1 MTDHEVDVLIVGA
14 GLSGIASAY
23 HLQKRSPTQTYAI
36 LESRDVIGGT
46 WDLFR
51 YPGIRSDS
59 DMHTFGFAF
68 KPWTDGKVFADG
80 DDIRNYVQET
90 AEENGIDQHI
100 RFQRR
105 VVSAN
110 WNSAEAR
117 WTVTVEHDGA
127 REKYTCRFLMMCS
140 GYYRYDQG
148 HMPHFEG
155 QEDFEGEI
163 IHPQQWQKDYD
174 YTGKRI
180 VIIGSGATAVTLV
193 PAMAEKA
200 ASVTMVQRSPTYIA
214 SRPSRD
220 KFADFL
226 RKILPGKIAYGIT
239 RTINILLNILVF
251 QLAQAWPN
259 FVKKGI
265 LKQTRAALGPDFDVE
280 RHFSPSY
287 NPWSQRFCLAPD
299 GDFFEALKDG
309 SASIRTDHI
318 ERFTAAGLVLKSGE
332 IIEAD
337 LIIPAT
343 GLEMLLMGG
352 MVLSVDGKVQ
362 RSSDLFTY
370 RGMMLSGIPNL
381 AIAFGYTNASW
392 TLKVD
397 LTFERVCRTLNHM
410 KKHDL
415 DICIPVPPV
424 DMEPRPMLDFSS
436 GYVQRAIP
444 NLPRQGSKPPW
455 RTYQNYIQD
464 MLAIRFGALDD
475 GYLQFSRRSEPA
487 ILSKAPASEAAE

>member
-1 MTDHEVDVLIVGA
+1 MSDHEVDVLIVGA
-14 GLSGIASAY
+14 GLSGIAAAY
-23 HLQKRSPTQTYAI
+23 HLQKRSPEQTYTI
-36 LESRDVIGGT
+36 LESRDAIGGT
-46 WDLFR
+46 WALFR

-59 DMHTFGFAF
+59 DMYTFGFAF

-110 WNSAEAR
+110 WNSQEAR
-117 WTVTVEHDGA
+117 WSVVVEHAGE

-148 HMPHFEG
+148 HMPHFQG
-155 QEDFEGEI
+155 QEDFKGEI
-163 IHPQQWQKDYD
+163 IHPQQWQQDQEYA
-174 YTGKRI
+174 GKRI

-193 PAMAEKA
+193 PAMAQKA

-220 KFADFL
+220 KFANFL
-226 RKILPGKIAYGIT
+226 RKILPGKMAYGIT
-239 RTINILLNILVF
+239 RSLNILLTILVF

-280 RHFSPSY
+280 KHFSPRY

-299 GDFFEALKDG
+299 GDFFKALRDG
-309 SASIRTDHI
+309 SASIRTDQI
-318 ERFTAAGLVLKSGE
+318 ERFTADGLLLESGE
-332 IIEAD
+332 TLDAD
-337 LIIPAT
+337 IIIPAT
-343 GLEMLLMGG
+343 GLEMLLLGG
-352 MVLSVDGKVQ
+352 VVLCVDGKVQ
-362 RSSDLFTY
+362 RGSDLFTY

-415 DICIPVPPV
+415 DICTPIPPA
-424 DMEPRPMLDFSS
+424 DIEPRPMLEFSS
-436 GYVQRAIP
+436 GYVQRALST
-444 NLPRQGSKPPW
+444 LPQQGSKPPW

-464 MLAIRFGALDD
+464 MMAIRFGKLDD
-475 GYLQFSRRSEPA
+475 GHLKFSRRSEA
-487 ILSKAPASEAAE
+487 ALQSTEPASEAAE